1 MSRADA
7 VLKYWTWSEIQAFL
21 LAHDLAIAT
30 GVALEDEV
38 ALTPRGLELFALLGL
53 IRRLETEERDPA

>member
-30 GVALEDEV
+30 CVAL
-38 ALTPRGLELFALLGL
+38 
-53 IRRLETEERDPA
+53 